1 MQSRVTKL
9 ERKKEEEFFF
19 LLDFKLHLNNIIRE
33 EKKRSS
39 CIEKGEKERMEKYG

>member
-9 ERKKEEEFFF
+9 ERKKEEEFF
-19 LLDFKLHLNNIIRE
+19 LARLKLHLNIRR
-33 EKKRSS
+33 KKRRKKSS